1 MNSPA
6 SFQHHRPRRNV
17 AAILNPRPK
26 MKRILIVEDNPAN
39 RELLREVLES
49 RGYEV
54 EEARNGKEALHVL
67 PLMKVDLAIVD
78 LQMPEMDGIT
88 LVRLIRE
95 HPAIGKLPVLA
106 LTAYAMHG
114 DKERALQSGFDG
126 YLTKPFQIG
135 VLTQELKQLL
145 GE

>member
-1 MNSPA
+1 M
-6 SFQHHRPRRNV
+6 
-17 AAILNPRPK
+17 
-26 MKRILIVEDNPAN
+26 
-39 RELLREVLES
+39 
-49 RGYEV
+49 

-67 PLMKVDLAIVD
+67 PLMKADLAIID
-78 LQMPEMDGIT
+78 LQMPEMDGIA
-88 LVRLIRE
+88 LVRRIRE

-106 LTAYAMHG
+106 LTAYAMQG